1 MLDSFFSRA
10 RANRLLRSFIC
21 QLTAI
26 VLALT
31 TFLPAQQP
39 PTQKPANPTP
49 ATRLAEAAKASPDE
63 PALAP
68 LVQLN
73 NALESLAAKVS
84 PAVVQI
90 LVTGYGPLHE
100 DNHTQPA
107 LIVRQ
112 HAVGSGVIVDSS
124 GYIMTNAH
132 RVEGAQRLRVALPLP
147 GDSSRAVA
155 EGRRR
160 VFEARPVGAAKETGL
175 GPLNNREK

>member
-90 LVTGYGPLHE
+90 LVAGYG
-100 DNHTQPA
+100 
-107 LIVRQ
+107 
-112 HAVGSGVIVDSS
+112 
-124 GYIMTNAH
+124 
-132 RVEGAQRLRVALPLP
+132 
-147 GDSSRAVA
+147 
-155 EGRRR
+155 
-160 VFEARPVGAAKETGL
+160 
-175 GPLNNREK
+175 LNE